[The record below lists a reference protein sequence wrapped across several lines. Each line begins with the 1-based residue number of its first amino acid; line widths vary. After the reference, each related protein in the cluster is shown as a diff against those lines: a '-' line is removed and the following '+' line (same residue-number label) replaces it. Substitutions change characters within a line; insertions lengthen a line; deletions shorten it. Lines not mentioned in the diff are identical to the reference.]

1 MCVCVSVAPPHTQ
14 THAPAP
20 PRGCRW
26 TPLGRTAPTSAPV
39 AHGHGRAHSEDGCQ
53 SEGSSHCQTRPP
65 PRISASPPYLLA
77 TPIFMSVGCVVVM
90 CLCAHRHDRKRC
102 ILDGGVHADP
112 YRVFGS
118 PARTPLHCHTLPQ
131 CHPPTWHP
139 PMHSFCRWVVRG
151 GSHGRGHRR
160 VVCLPPPPPRLK
172 PPAAAA
178 VAAAPQQQQ

>member
-53 SEGSSHCQTRPP
+53 SEGSNHCQTRPP

-90 CLCAHRHDRKRC
+90 CHCVHHHDRKCC

-118 PARTPLHCHTLPQ
+118 PHAPLCTVTHSHSATHPHGTRPCTHFVGGLCVGGRTAGGIAG
-131 CHPPTWHP
+131 
-139 PMHSFCRWVVRG
+139 SFVCR
-151 GSHGRGHRR
+151 RR
-160 VVCLPPPPPRLK
+160 RHD
-172 PPAAAA
+172 
-178 VAAAPQQQQ
+178 